1 MIKTIFFSGYNIRL
15 LEITI
20 DISNIIST
28 DKTLESKNEENKYED
43 ETIDHKKIKKLNDLL
58 DVKIDKS
65 KSFEDQIESLK

>member
-1 MIKTIFFSGYNIRL
+1 MIKTIFFSGHNIRL

-43 ETIDHKKIKKLNDLL
+43 ETIDQKKIKKLNDLL

>member
-43 ETIDHKKIKKLNDLL
+43 ETIDQKKIKKLNDLL